1 MGGGGVKGGD
11 GFILQFNN
19 KNGAHNMIK
28 RIPLIAGNWKMNLNI
43 EQSIALVRAIAE
55 GIKGISG
62 VDVLV
67 APPFTNLYAV
77 KEAIGSAEIYL
88 AAQNMHWEKEGAF
101 TGEVSPQ
108 MLVDAG
114 CSHVILGHS
123 ERRSLFKETDEI
135 INSKVKAAFMTGLTP
150 IVCIGETL
158 AERENNKTFDVIRN
172 QLKGSLRFFIEEGSV
187 PKSVILAYEPVWAIG
202 TGRTATPEQAQDVH
216 LFIRSWIKETF
227 NNETSD
233 QIRILYGGSV
243 KPDNAKALMAC
254 PDIDGALVGGASL
267 KPESFLGII
276 RF

>member
-1 MGGGGVKGGD
+1 M
-11 GFILQFNN
+11 NN
-19 KNGAHNMIK
+19 RM
-28 RIPLIAGNWKMNLNI
+28 PLIAGNWKMNLDI
-43 EQSIALVRAIAE
+43 KQSTALVAAIAE
-55 GIKGISG
+55 GIKDLSG
-62 VDVLV
+62 VEVLV

-77 KEAIGSAEIYL
+77 KQAIGKAEILL

-101 TGEVSPQ
+101 TGEVSAQ
-108 MLVDAG
+108 MLIDTG

-123 ERRSLFKETDEI
+123 ERRSIFKETDEV
-135 INSKVKAAFMTGLTP
+135 INSKVKAAFPAGLTP

-158 AERENNKTFDVIRN
+158 AERENEKTFVVVGS
-172 QLKGSLRFFIEEGSV
+172 QLKGSLEFFIEEGSL

-202 TGRTATPEQAQDVH
+202 TGRTATPEQAHEVH
-216 LFIRSWIKETF
+216 LFIRNWLKETF
-227 NNETSD
+227 GKETSD

-243 KPDNAKALMAC
+243 KPENASALMSC